1 MTCTSVETGI
11 VISLSSL
18 SSVST
23 MPSVYTILM
32 RCATVRNCGKLFADD
47 GFERRPFPYFRP
59 SVLHRCRPLEEQKV
73 SGRHF
78 LGIRLFRAYF
88 RSAAAV
94 SVLHFVE
101 ILLSGIPGG
110 RWMNRRVYCESRHQ
124 PSVLVRIHLPHL
136 HLGSRPLV
144 SPICQPFIDKKE
156 SVTFPQQTFDAI
168 FSSSTEEEQ
177 GTFIK
182 RIKMINAL
190 Y

>member
-1 MTCTSVETGI
+1 
-11 VISLSSL
+11 
-18 SSVST
+18 
-23 MPSVYTILM
+23 
-32 RCATVRNCGKLFADD
+32 
-47 GFERRPFPYFRP
+47 
-59 SVLHRCRPLEEQKV
+59 
-73 SGRHF
+73 
-78 LGIRLFRAYF
+78 
-88 RSAAAV
+88 
-94 SVLHFVE
+94 
-101 ILLSGIPGG
+101 
-110 RWMNRRVYCESRHQ
+110 MNRRVYCESRHQ
-124 PSVLVRIHLPHL
+124 PSVLVRIHLPHF